1 MNFSTKNI
9 YWNKVEKRIKMEI
22 KSVAIIGLG
31 AVGAVVGEQLNKI
44 LGNNLSVILDE
55 KRKANYES
63 KGIFINQEKQAF
75 NYVVPSALSPVDL
88 VIIATKNLQ
97 IKEAIEGIKNCVGS
111 ETMILSLLNG
121 IQSERDLEQAF
132 SPENVLYG
140 FIIDLQSINLSG
152 NITCTGKGRIVFGE
166 KNNQQTQRI
175 QAVKELFDKAGVKY
189 VVPENIQLEMWKKFL
204 INTTFNSLGA
214 ITRST
219 YGGLGV
225 EVMKSAARKIGY
237 EVIEIANA
245 EGIPLT
251 KQMLEDDIIQNSK
264 YDVLGKCSMLQDVE
278 AGRRTENDYFC
289 GTIVALG
296 KKHNIPVPYCQ
307 FLGELLTGTEEVREI
322 KEKASSQKA

>member
-1 MNFSTKNI
+1 
-9 YWNKVEKRIKMEI
+9 MEI

-55 KRKANYES
+55 KRKANYEA

-166 KNNQQTQRI
+166 KNNQQTPRI

>member
-1 MNFSTKNI
+1 
-9 YWNKVEKRIKMEI
+9 MEI

-75 NYVVPSALSPVDL
+75 NYVVSSALSPVDL

-152 NITCTGKGRIVFGE
+152 NITCTGKGRIIFGE
-166 KNNQQTQRI
+166 KNNQQTPRI

>member
-1 MNFSTKNI
+1 
-9 YWNKVEKRIKMEI
+9 MEI

-31 AVGAVVGEQLNKI
+31 AVGAVVGEQINKI

-55 KRKANYES
+55 KRKANYEA

-152 NITCTGKGRIVFGE
+152 NITCTGKGRIIFGE
-166 KNNQQTQRI
+166 KNNQQPPRI

-322 KEKASSQKA
+322 KEKASSLKA

>member
-1 MNFSTKNI
+1 
-9 YWNKVEKRIKMEI
+9 MEI

-31 AVGAVVGEQLNKI
+31 AVGAVVGEQLNKV
-44 LGNNLSVILDE
+44 LGTKLSVVLDE
-55 KRKANYES
+55 KRKAKYEE
-63 KGIFINQEKQAF
+63 KGIYINKEKQDF
-75 NYVVPSALSPVDL
+75 KFVVPSALSPVDL

-97 IKEAIEGIKNCVGS
+97 LKEAIKEIKNCVGP

-121 IQSERDLEQAF
+121 IQSEKDIEEAF
-132 SPENVLYG
+132 SPKNVLYG

-152 NITCTGKGRIVFGE
+152 DICCSGKGRIVFGE
-166 KNNQQTQRI
+166 KNNEKTPRI
-175 QAVKELFDKAGVKY
+175 NAVMKLFDAAGIKY

-225 EVMKSAARKIGY
+225 EVMKSAARKIGH
-237 EVIEIANA
+237 EVIEVANA

-251 KQMLEDDIIQNSK
+251 KQMLEEDIIQNSK
-264 YDVLGKCSMLQDVE
+264 YDVLGKCSMLQDIE
-278 AGRRTENDYFC
+278 AGRKTENDFFC
-289 GTIVALG
+289 GTVVALG
-296 KKHNIPVPYCQ
+296 EKHNIPVPYCK

-322 KEKASSQKA
+322 KEKASTPKA

>member
-75 NYVVPSALSPVDL
+75 NYVVSSALSPVDL

-152 NITCTGKGRIVFGE
+152 NITCTGKGRIIFGE
-166 KNNQQTQRI
+166 KNNQQTPRI